1 MNIEQ
6 ERDEF
11 MESMIGRKI
20 ISRREAYDTFMK
32 FMNYSG
38 VLFNERHGG
47 IPVYGKESTGFMMN
61 TDEGNIY
68 RFMKD
73 EQKNLIIQKNDEEP
87 KIVNRI
93 ESRTYTGI
101 IMLIE
106 MEMNK
111 NMIISIYEEEIQI
124 NSETVIRI
132 YNINENGKINRE
144 EMNKDEDDNIQA
156 EEEITTEILT
166 GFHLK

>member
-11 MESMIGRKI
+11 MERMIGRKI
-20 ISRREAYDTFMK
+20 SSRREAYDTFMK

-38 VLFNERHGG
+38 VLERLDG
-47 IPVYGKESTGFMMN
+47 IPVYGKKSTGFMMN
-61 TDEGNIY
+61 TDEGNKY

-73 EQKNLIIQKNDEEP
+73 KQKNLIIQKNDEEP
-87 KIVNRI
+87 KVVNRI
-93 ESRTYTGI
+93 ESRKYVGI

-106 MEMNK
+106 MEMNE
-111 NMIISIYEEEIQI
+111 NMTIMIYEEEIQI

-144 EMNKDEDDNIQA
+144 EMNEDDNDNIQA
-156 EEEITTEILT
+156 GDEITTEILT